1 MNTSWGTGND
11 YSMILH
17 AVEDNIADVIDVSDS
32 DDNDNGNSG
41 NEDGSSD
48 DEGNRSSGDERSQ
61 CQSVMTTSGTMQMEF
76 QLDDL
81 KLKNEELRDQ
91 LQAQKDSFKRD
102 KDKYLRQLQFLES
115 ENEVAKK
122 DLAARTDKYY
132 DTKKKLQTVVRAAEA
147 EKKKLMSQ
155 ILQLSSKTSSE
166 GQAPVPTSPGQSGR
180 STGRSCRK
188 SDVHGEFDKSMID
201 LEKKVIEKSA
211 EAKELQIR
219 NAQLME
225 ECGSLQQQL
234 LVARSDSGN
243 KEDLSSLRLLQTKV
257 KDLEFALRHKNRE
270 FDKLEKSAKNS
281 HILEEDLSTCNAK
294 VQSLQ
299 ESVKAYRA
307 MEVEYN
313 TLVQE
318 KKGWTLH
325 FRELLTTSDLHD
337 FEDDK
342 KKSMKEVDVT
352 PVVILRLLSN
362 MQNKCASLLH
372 TSGTLENKISELTSA
387 QRRAV
392 LQVQQ
397 VELDLTEKTNKVL
410 QLENSNALLRQQAK
424 LYEGEV
430 MSLRSLL
437 KTFDAEMLMF
447 GNKKKRSRTS
457 IESVAEQ
464 GDDGESLSEVSVL
477 LKLKNQEIENLQRE
491 LDQQRKDGAE
501 VLKKLSADVGALSS
515 KRLVEYG
522 CMVLYV
528 ESMLSF

>member
-1 MNTSWGTGND
+1 
-11 YSMILH
+11 
-17 AVEDNIADVIDVSDS
+17 
-32 DDNDNGNSG
+32 
-41 NEDGSSD
+41 
-48 DEGNRSSGDERSQ
+48 
-61 CQSVMTTSGTMQMEF
+61 
-76 QLDDL
+76 
-81 KLKNEELRDQ
+81 
-91 LQAQKDSFKRD
+91 
-102 KDKYLRQLQFLES
+102 
-115 ENEVAKK
+115 
-122 DLAARTDKYY
+122 
-132 DTKKKLQTVVRAAEA
+132 
-147 EKKKLMSQ
+147 
-155 ILQLSSKTSSE
+155 
-166 GQAPVPTSPGQSGR
+166 
-180 STGRSCRK
+180 
-188 SDVHGEFDKSMID
+188 
-201 LEKKVIEKSA
+201 
-211 EAKELQIR
+211 
-219 NAQLME
+219 
-225 ECGSLQQQL
+225 
-234 LVARSDSGN
+234 
-243 KEDLSSLRLLQTKV
+243 
-257 KDLEFALRHKNRE
+257 
-270 FDKLEKSAKNS
+270 
-281 HILEEDLSTCNAK
+281 
-294 VQSLQ
+294 
-299 ESVKAYRA
+299 